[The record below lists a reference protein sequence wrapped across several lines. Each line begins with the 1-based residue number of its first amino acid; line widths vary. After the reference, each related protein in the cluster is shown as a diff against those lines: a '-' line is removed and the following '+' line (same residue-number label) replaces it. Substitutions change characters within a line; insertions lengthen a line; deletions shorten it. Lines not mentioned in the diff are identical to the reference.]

1 MDASSRAIVF
11 ASLLNKP
18 ERVWVES
25 VSTAADHLRASA
37 PEPADEQRLLLEF
50 FATIARPHISWD
62 AVQSS
67 KGWIEPAFLPNRS
80 ADLLHQKPV
89 TLMAKAFK
97 WPRKDAFFCVGI
109 LALSFSTLHAQS
121 PQQIIQQAVN
131 TERTADQNDHSNW
144 IYLEESDKPKEHVLQ
159 WVAGTQQGN
168 VERIL
173 EKDAQELPETRTAGA
188 HSKISARHQSSEQ
201 AGRGGRTTTI
211 KQIDDLLKLLPAAF
225 IWTQTGATATTTSL
239 HFEPAPNFHPP
250 TREARVFSSMTGD
263 LVVDNQ
269 QHRIC
274 KVKGH
279 LIHDVTF
286 GGGLLGRLKE
296 RSSFALEQQQVGP
309 SLWELTAIH
318 VHLEGNALLFKS
330 VSLQQDD
337 KRSRFQPEPANVTLE
352 QAAASVMSEP
362 ELVACSESLNSGPAS
377 EGQAACVEKLTIST
391 GLKP

>member
-1 MDASSRAIVF
+1 MGKGKALCF
-11 ASLLNKP
+11 
-18 ERVWVES
+18 WV
-25 VSTAADHLRASA
+25 
-37 PEPADEQRLLLEF
+37 
-50 FATIARPHISWD
+50 
-62 AVQSS
+62 
-67 KGWIEPAFLPNRS
+67 G
-80 ADLLHQKPV
+80 
-89 TLMAKAFK
+89 M
-97 WPRKDAFFCVGI
+97 
-109 LALSFSTLHAQS
+109 LALGFSTGQAQT

-131 TERTADQNDHSNW
+131 AERTADQNDHSNW

-159 WVAGTQQGN
+159 WVAATQQGN
-168 VERIL
+168 VERVL
-173 EKDAQELPETRTAGA
+173 ERDARQLPEG
-188 HSKISARHQSSEQ
+188 EQ
-201 AGRGGRTTTI
+201 RELIQKYLHDPRAQKKQVEEDSHDN
-211 KQIDDLLKLLPAAF
+211 KQIDDLLKLLPEAF

-279 LIHDVTF
+279 LMHDVTF

-337 KRSRFQPEPANVTLE
+337 KRSKFQPQVSGVTLE
-352 QAAASVMSEP
+352 QAASLVMSEP
-362 ELVACSESLNSGPAS
+362 KLFACSDSLNSGPAS
-377 EGQAACVEKLTIST
+377 EEQAGCVEKLTVST

>member
-1 MDASSRAIVF
+1 MGKEKA
-11 ASLLNKP
+11 
-18 ERVWVES
+18 
-25 VSTAADHLRASA
+25 H
-37 PEPADEQRLLLEF
+37 F
-50 FATIARPHISWD
+50 FW
-62 AVQSS
+62 
-67 KGWIEPAFLPNRS
+67 
-80 ADLLHQKPV
+80 
-89 TLMAKAFK
+89 
-97 WPRKDAFFCVGI
+97 VGI
-109 LALSFSTLHAQS
+109 LALCSATVHAET

-131 TERTADQNDHSNW
+131 AERTADQNDRSNW

-159 WVAGTQQGN
+159 WVVATQTGN
-168 VERIL
+168 VERVL
-173 EKDAQELPETRTAGA
+173 EKDARQLPEA
-188 HSKISARHQSSEQ
+188 EQ
-201 AGRGGRTTTI
+201 RELIQKYLHDSRAQKKQIEEGNHDN
-211 KQIDDLLKLLPAAF
+211 KQIDDLLSLLPAAF

-263 LVVDNQ
+263 LVVDNK

-274 KVKGH
+274 KIKGH

-309 SLWELTAIH
+309 SVWQLTAIH

-337 KRSRFQPEPANVTLE
+337 RRSKFQPEAADATLE
-352 QAAASVMSEP
+352 QAATSVMNEP
-362 ELVACSESLNSGPAS
+362 KLFACSESLNSGPTS
-377 EGQAACVEKLTIST
+377 EEQPGCVEKLTVST